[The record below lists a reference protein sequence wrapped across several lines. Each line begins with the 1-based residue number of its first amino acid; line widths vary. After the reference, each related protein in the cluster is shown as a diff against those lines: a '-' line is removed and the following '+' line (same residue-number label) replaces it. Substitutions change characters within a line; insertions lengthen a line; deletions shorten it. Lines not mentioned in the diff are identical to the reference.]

1 MCDWYRTKG
10 TTMFIHFEKDSKTPL
25 TTQITDGLREAILN
39 GTLKPGQKMPST
51 RELSSS
57 LDLARNTIAN
67 AYDQLM
73 SEGLVECLPGS
84 GTYVTNVAARKD
96 AAQQPEQ
103 VAPNYKLSKY
113 ADNLTDQVSASSSLI
128 SYRLPRR
135 QDLPMDKWH
144 KLTLQH
150 SKMEK
155 KTGPVWCADP
165 LGYLPLRTA
174 LSDYLQMSRA
184 LTCDADRIV
193 LFPSRRE
200 ALDFWCKVLSEPG
213 DIAAIEKPSHPM
225 LTLLLKGNGI
235 KIEAIRTDSDGM
247 CVDDL
252 AQRSEIRLVFVAP
265 SNQVLTGAIMSLER
279 RKRLIEWAEINHAMI
294 IEDDFDCE
302 FVLETKQLQQAI
314 QGIDCKNNVIYI
326 GSFAHALAPLTEQAY
341 AVIPPALVEITGKA
355 REVFAGCAARL
366 EEKVLADFITK
377 GDFNRHLRELRTKY
391 LRRREVLLKAL
402 ESVQDIIEVLP
413 DTSGTSLLVQLKT
426 TANAEKVEVC
436 GSKAGMPM
444 VSTGTFGDTTNGG
457 GRFLLSY
464 CRVPENDARQ
474 SVKLFAAYL
483 KEAEVCDAK
492 ELMMKH
498 GRLSL
503 G

>member
-1 MCDWYRTKG
+1 
-10 TTMFIHFEKDSKTPL
+10 MFIQFEKDSKTPL
-25 TTQITDGLREAILN
+25 TTQIADGLRQAILN

-51 RELSSS
+51 RELATS

-67 AYDQLM
+67 AYDQLL

-84 GTYVTNVAARKD
+84 GTYVTDVAARKD
-96 AAQQPEQ
+96 AALPSEQ
-103 VAPNYKLSKY
+103 GAPNYKLSKY
-113 ADNLTDQVSASSSLI
+113 ADNLTGQVAASSALI

-144 KLTLQH
+144 KLTLQY
-150 SKMEK
+150 SKTEK
-155 KTGPVWCADP
+155 KEGPAWCADP

-184 LTCDADRIV
+184 LTCDAERIV

-200 ALDFWCKVLSEPG
+200 ALDFFCKVLSESG
-213 DIAAIEKPSHPM
+213 DIAAIERPSHPM
-225 LTLLLKGNGI
+225 LTLLLKGNGM
-235 KIEAIRTDSDGM
+235 KIEQIRTDGDGM

-252 AQRSEIRLVFVAP
+252 AGRGEIRMVFVAP
-265 SNQVLTGAIMSLER
+265 SNQVLTGAIMSLDR
-279 RKRLIEWAEINHAMI
+279 RTSLIEWAEANHAMI

-302 FVLETKQLQQAI
+302 FALETKHLQQAI
-314 QGIDCKNNVIYI
+314 QGMDTKHNVIYI

-341 AVIPPALVEITGKA
+341 AVIPQALVEITRKA
-355 REVFAGCAARL
+355 REVFAGCVARL

-391 LRRREVLLKAL
+391 LRRREVLLKEL
-402 ESVQDIIEVLP
+402 ESIKEILDVLP

-426 TANAEKVEVC
+426 TATAEKVEVC
-436 GSKAGMPM
+436 GSKAGIPM
-444 VSTGTFGDTTNGG
+444 VSTTAFGDTAAAAA

-464 CRVPENDARQ
+464 CRVPESDVRQ

-492 ELMMKH
+492 ELMLKH